1 MNDWFSCFRPSC
13 SVNNQTKNFN
23 SYIYVYADLLFP
35 NRTLSVGRIFVC
47 FVFMSRNKNK
57 DVRYFF
63 QQRSLNSRFLMRMLH
78 TGKSILQRTALYTNH
93 CRGYS
98 TALLQTKSEFQ
109 QQQKNT
115 SSYVNTA
122 LSFHFLVRNFL
133 ISNLGNLYCQLTF
146 TSVRRGTN
154 SHTRI
159 PTVMLKGPFST
170 AVPAV
175 LAQRHW

>member
-1 MNDWFSCFRPSC
+1 MLICCFPTGLYQGVGFLFVLFLCHGIKTKMSDTFFSKEVWIAGFWC
-13 SVNNQTKNFN
+13 
-23 SYIYVYADLLFP
+23 
-35 NRTLSVGRIFVC
+35 VC
-47 FVFMSRNKNK
+47 CIPANP
-57 DVRYFF
+57 
-63 QQRSLNSRFLMRMLH
+63 
-78 TGKSILQRTALYTNH
+78 YTNH